1 MKLRFFSQ
9 KLTGIAIVLATALA
23 TTATINQPSHAEGTT
38 FYCGKRNNVATTF
51 VRTQDGKKVPMVR
64 WVSSSYFPPPW
75 TAQRRCQEVSRRF
88 QKNYDNGT
96 LRQIKT
102 GVLRGEPVVCAAVNQ
117 SNPCTDRTLLFT
129 VKRGSNPNAI
139 VRKLFDR
146 RALAAGN
153 ALNESSPN
161 PDINPNE
168 EINIDVD
175 EYLKNAPVNSDG
187 DFTSEASDSTSKAA
201 IHK

>member
-1 MKLRFFSQ
+1 MKLRLFGQ
-9 KLTGIAIVLATALA
+9 KLTGVTIALVAALT
-23 TTATINQPSHAEGTT
+23 TTATINQPSYGEGTT
-38 FYCGKRNNVATTF
+38 FYCGKSNGVPTTF

-117 SNPCTDRTLLFT
+117 NNPCTDRTLLFT

-153 ALNESSPN
+153 ALNESGPSPN
-161 PDINPNE
+161 INPND
-168 EINIDVD
+168 EINIDID
-175 EYLKNAPVNSDG
+175 QYLKNAPANSEG
-187 DFTSEASDSTSKAA
+187 DFTSEANDSTSEVG
-201 IHK
+201 IPR